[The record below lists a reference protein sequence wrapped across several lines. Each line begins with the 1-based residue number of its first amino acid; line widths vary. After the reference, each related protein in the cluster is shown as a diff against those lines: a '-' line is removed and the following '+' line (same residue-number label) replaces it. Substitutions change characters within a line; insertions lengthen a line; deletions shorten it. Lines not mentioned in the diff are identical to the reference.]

1 MKLRWIRSIA
11 TMVVAGVFLGC
22 GGWFGGIGKDVAPKV
37 ISGAVKGL
45 ADPDTQR
52 QFVAAIDEGRVTQ
65 FSAKLTA
72 GLVDGLLDTL
82 EDPVRRQRLE
92 VIVSGL
98 VAKASTSVVDTML
111 SRLLD
116 QRVQSRLRFAL
127 NTGLA
132 EMIGVAYD
140 TVGARVG
147 NSEERGKVFGIA
159 VHDLA
164 KQATLGFQEALD
176 DTSRDRDSGKMP
188 EGQGAL
194 VIAADIASTTGDRI
208 LWTLGLGL
216 AALGLGLCL
225 TLVWAVRKN
234 RLRRAELA
242 QRDDAIQL
250 LTEAIQST
258 ATMPGADALHTVLD
272 TAMRN
277 RAGAELIR
285 KRFALDPPP

>member
-1 MKLRWIRSIA
+1 MKLRWIRPIA
-11 TMVVAGVFLGC
+11 TLVVTGVFLGC
-22 GGWFGGIGKDVAPKV
+22 GGWFGGIGKDIAPKV

-72 GLVDGLLDTL
+72 GMVDGLLDAL

-92 VIVSGL
+92 AIVSGL
-98 VAKASTSVVDTML
+98 VAKASTSAVDTML

-116 QRVQSRLRFAL
+116 QRVQSRLRFAM

-147 NSEERGKVFGIA
+147 SSEERGKVFGIA

-176 DTSRDRDSGKMP
+176 DTTRDRDSGKMK
-188 EGQGAL
+188 ESQGAL

-208 LWTLGLGL
+208 LWTLGIGLGAL
-216 AALGLGLCL
+216 ALGLCL
-225 TLVWAVRKN
+225 TLIWAVRKN
-234 RLRRAELA
+234 RMRRYELA
-242 QRDDAIQL
+242 QRDDAIQM
-250 LTEAIQST
+250 LTDAIQST
-258 ATMPGADALHTVLD
+258 KLEAGADELQTALD
-272 TAMRN
+272 TVRRN
-277 RAGAELIR
+277 QAEAAHAR
-285 KRFALDPPP
+285 KRFARIPRP